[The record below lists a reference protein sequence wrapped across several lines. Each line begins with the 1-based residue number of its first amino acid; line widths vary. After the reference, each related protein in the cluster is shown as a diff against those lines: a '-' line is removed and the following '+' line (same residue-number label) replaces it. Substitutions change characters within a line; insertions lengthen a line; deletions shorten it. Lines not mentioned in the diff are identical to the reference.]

1 MTGIGIAGCGNI
13 AHTLAP
19 VMCHYPD
26 RMKVV
31 AAAARDAGRAAD
43 FAAEFGI
50 PRSYGSYTEMFED
63 PDVDLVYVATPHSHH
78 KDIMIDA
85 LEHGKH
91 VLCEKAFCV
100 NAKEAGEV
108 FALAKSRSLFV
119 AEAIWTRYMPSRKM
133 INDII
138 SSGKIGRVTS
148 ISANLGYKILQKPRI
163 ADPELAG
170 GALLDVGVYPLNFVL
185 MARESIGIDTVT
197 GICVKTDRGVDA
209 RNMIQINFADSS
221 QAVIYSET
229 ESVTD
234 RRGIIYGTEGTL
246 IVENVNNPEELRLYS
261 SDRSPVLLETTKIEH
276 EVNGY
281 EYELLSACDSIEKG
295 LLEDPHMPWSETL
308 RVLRY
313 TDALRSIWDIKLA
326 SELNG

>member
-100 NAKEAGEV
+100 NAKEAEEV
-108 FALAKSRSLFV
+108 FALAKSRGLFV

-133 INDII
+133 INDVI
-138 SSGKIGRVTS
+138 SSGKIGRVTT
-148 ISANLGYKILQKPRI
+148 ITANLGYKILHKPRI
-163 ADPELAG
+163 SEPELAG

-185 MARESIGIDTVT
+185 MAKEGAGIDSVT
-197 GICVKTDRGVDA
+197 GSCVRTEKGVDA
-209 RNMIQINFADSS
+209 RNMIQINFSDSS
-221 QAVIYSET
+221 QAVIFSES
-229 ESVTD
+229 EAVTD

-246 IVENVNNPEELRLYS
+246 VVENVNNPEELKLYS
-261 SDRSPVLLETTKIEH
+261 ADRSPVLLETVRIEH

-313 TDALRSIWDIKLA
+313 TDALRSIWGIRLA
-326 SELNG
+326 GELND

>member
-63 PDVDLVYVATPHSHH
+63 PEVDLVYVATPHSHH
-78 KDIMIDA
+78 RDIMIDA

-133 INDII
+133 INDVI
-138 SSGKIGRVTS
+138 SSGKIGRVTT
-148 ISANLGYKILQKPRI
+148 ITANLGYKILHKPRI
-163 ADPELAG
+163 SEPELAG

-185 MARESIGIDTVT
+185 MAKEGVGIDTVT

>member
-1 MTGIGIAGCGNI
+1 MLRIGILGCGNI
-13 AHTLAP
+13 ASTLAAT
-19 VMCHYPD
+19 MLQMTD
-26 RMKVV
+26 RIRIEAV
-31 AAAARDAGRAAD
+31 ASRDKAKAEE
-43 FAAEFGI
+43 FASRFGVEKA
-50 PRSYGSYTEMFED
+50 YGSYDELYED
-63 PDVDLVYVATPHSHH
+63 ESVDLVYVATPHSHH

-85 LEHGKH
+85 LNHGKH
-91 VLCEKAFCV
+91 ILCEKAFCV
-100 NAKEAGEV
+100 NAEEAEEV
-108 FALAKSRSLFV
+108 FALAKSKNLFV
-119 AEAIWTRYMPSRKM
+119 AEAIWTRYMPSRQM

-138 SSGKIGRVTS
+138 SSGKLGKITT

-163 ADPELAG
+163 ADPKLAG

-185 MARESIGIDTVT
+185 MAKEGVSVDTVT
-197 GICVKTDRGVDA
+197 GSCVKTEQGVDA
-209 RNMIQINFADSS
+209 RNMIEISFTDST
-221 QAVIYSET
+221 QTVIYSET

-246 IVENVNNPEELRLYS
+246 VVENVNNPEELKLYS
-261 SDRSPVLLETTKIEH
+261 PDRSPVLLETTKIEH

-313 TDALRSIWDIKLA
+313 TDALRSIWEIKLA
-326 SELNG
+326 SELAD

>member
-133 INDII
+133 INDVI
-138 SSGKIGRVTS
+138 SSGKIGRITT
-148 ISANLGYKILQKPRI
+148 ISANLGYKILHKPRI
-163 ADPELAG
+163 AEPELAG

-185 MARESIGIDTVT
+185 MAKEGVGIDTVT
-197 GICVKTDRGVDA
+197 GSCVRTEKGVDA

>member
-1 MTGIGIAGCGNI
+1 MLRIGILGCGNI
-13 AHTLAP
+13 AGTLAGTM
-19 VMCHYPD
+19 V
-26 RMKVV
+26 RMPETLRIE
-31 AAAARDAGRAAD
+31 ACASRDKAKAEE
-43 FAAEFGI
+43 FASRFDI
-50 PRSYGSYTEMFED
+50 PKAYGSYEELYED
-63 PDVDLVYVATPHSHH
+63 SDIDLIYIATPHSHH
-78 KDIMIDA
+78 KQQMIAA
-85 LEHGKH
+85 LEHGRN
-91 VLCEKAFCV
+91 VLSEKAFTV
-100 NAKEAGEV
+100 NEKEAKEV
-108 FALAKSRSLFV
+108 FDLAKEKGLF
-119 AEAIWTRYMPSRKM
+119 AGEAIWTRYMPSRKM
-133 INDII
+133 INDVI
-138 SSGKIGRVTS
+138 SSGKIGRITT
-148 ISANLGYKILQKPRI
+148 ISANLGYKILHKPRI
-163 ADPELAG
+163 AEPELAG

-185 MARESIGIDTVT
+185 MAKEGVGIDTVT
-197 GICVKTDRGVDA
+197 GSCVRTEKGVDA